1 MFRVVRLAARA
12 ALVAVP
18 IVAVGGTG
26 AVISINDEWDS
37 VFPKQSP
44 PVPEGAPK
52 ERIVILGT
60 GWAAL
65 ETLRKLDTS
74 SADVSTAGSFDQPS
88 FVIDAL
94 VPGHYRFPST
104 FLFLHTTARGRY
116 CGHCGQIFYCGT
128 YPSFLFQDQFR
139 TRHLHSSYCR
149 LS

>member
-1 MFRVVRLAARA
+1 MFRAVRLAARA

-18 IVAVGGTG
+18 IVAVGGTS

-37 VFPKQSP
+37 VFPQQSP
-44 PVPEGAPK
+44 PVPEGTPK

-74 SADVSTAGSFDQPS
+74 SADVSTPGSFDHPR
-88 FVIDAL
+88 FKMHPF
-94 VPGHYRFPST
+94 VPGDYRFPST

-128 YPSFLFQDQFR
+128 YPSFLFQDQLR
-139 TRHLHSSYCR
+139 ACHLHSSYRR